1 MNKEALRVFV
11 TDIVKQ
17 KDLKGIDEDTKNQ
30 VIEDLVKRLEDQILR
45 SLIGELNDSQ
55 LTEFEKLVDESNQD
69 KLSTYFEECNL
80 PVKEIIIQTMTR
92 FKRSY
97 LSV

>member
-30 VIEDLVKRLEDQILR
+30 VIEDLIKRLEEQILR
-45 SLIGELNDSQ
+45 SLIGELSESQ
-55 LTEFEKLVDESNQD
+55 LSEFEKLVDNSDEE
-69 KLSTYFEECNL
+69 KFTTFFEDCNL

-97 LSV
+97 LSI

>member
-11 TDIVKQ
+11 ADIVKQ
-17 KDLKGIDEDTKNQ
+17 KDLKGIDNEIKNQ
-30 VIEDLVKRLEDQILR
+30 VTEDLVKRLEEQILR
-45 SLIGELNDSQ
+45 ALISELSEPQ
-55 LTEFEKLVDESNQD
+55 LSEFEKLVDESNEE
-69 KLSTYFEECNL
+69 KLNTFFEDCNL